1 MDFNRQINDVEYNKR
16 RHVRL
21 DFHCPALIG
30 GLKGVKKVTDI
41 SIGGCFVELPD
52 NSVIKKG
59 MLFDVLLK
67 IPTLDEYIKTKSK
80 AVFVSERGIGC
91 QFVKL
96 LPKYERAIKECIDL
110 FEDTLPIA

>member
-1 MDFNRQINDVEYNKR
+1 MDFSRQINDVAQNKR
-16 RHVRL
+16 RHIRL

-41 SIGGCFVELPD
+41 SIGGFFVELPD

-59 MLFDVLLK
+59 MLLDVLLK

-80 AVFVSERGIGC
+80 AVFVSERGLGC

-96 LPKYERAIKECIDL
+96 LPKYERAIKECIDM

>member
-1 MDFNRQINDVEYNKR
+1 
-16 RHVRL
+16 
-21 DFHCPALIG
+21 
-30 GLKGVKKVTDI
+30 
-41 SIGGCFVELPD
+41 
-52 NSVIKKG
+52 